1 MTLLALTAAA
11 SEAAETVTDTALV
24 EGAILL
30 GVATLFVLIFR
41 RLGLGAVGHP
51 DVAVDG
57 DTRSEKPAEDGPAHS
72 PCTDD
77 RDRTECAHAFILGL
91 GA

>member
-11 SEAAETVTDTALV
+11 SEAAEKAAETVTDTALI

-41 RLGLGAVGHP
+41 RLGLGAVLLQALAEVREG
-51 DVAVDG
+51 VG
-57 DTRSEKPAEDGPAHS
+57 RELSQTRKGSAAA
-72 PCTDD
+72 
-77 RDRTECAHAFILGL
+77 RAYLGTA